1 MKAVWICFDFNRD
14 VDDENHLK
22 VFASIEAAE
31 AWLEQ
36 NDPEGLAFEYEV
48 RSAPGDADRPR
59 STAVIA
65 NQTTSAG

>member
-14 VDDENHLK
+14 VADENHAK

-36 NDPEGLAFEYEV
+36 NDPGGLAFEYEV
-48 RSAPGDADRPR
+48 RNTPGDADRPR
-59 STAVIA
+59 SAAEIVSQIA
-65 NQTTSAG
+65 QAG